1 MHQGKPVAVCRE
13 ICGWQQ
19 VYFFVRK
26 VKKSETRTP
35 WAGEV
40 IECAGG
46 LLGLPV
52 FLRYGNRIGEGGFWG
67 SFFGR
72 SASWRRLVI
81 PIYFMYG
88 NRMTMGNRNEVKI

>member
-1 MHQGKPVAVCRE
+1 MHSFRGSDRVCR
-13 ICGWQQ
+13 W
-19 VYFFVRK
+19 
-26 VKKSETRTP
+26 S
-35 WAGEV
+35 
-40 IECAGG
+40 
-46 LLGLPV
+46 LGLPV
-52 FLRYGNRIGEGGFWG
+52 FLCYGNRIGEDGFWG

>member
-1 MHQGKPVAVCRE
+1 MLFAEKSVDGSGFIFLSGKSKNQGPGLLGTV
-13 ICGWQQ
+13 G
-19 VYFFVRK
+19 
-26 VKKSETRTP
+26 
-35 WAGEV
+35 
-40 IECAGG
+40 GG

-52 FLRYGNRIGEGGFWG
+52 FLRYGNRIGESGFWG

-72 SASWRRLVI
+72 SASWHRLVI

>member
-1 MHQGKPVAVCRE
+1 MTAGLFFCPESQKIRDQDPLGRGSDRVCRWSF
-13 ICGWQQ
+13 GAAGL
-19 VYFFVRK
+19 FVLWKPHR
-26 VKKSETRTP
+26 
-35 WAGEV
+35 
-40 IECAGG
+40 
-46 LLGLPV
+46 
-52 FLRYGNRIGEGGFWG
+52 EGGFWG

>member
-1 MHQGKPVAVCRE
+1 MCRVSGKDDPEVRG
-13 ICGWQQ
+13 CGSGGD
-19 VYFFVRK
+19 RGEK
-26 VKKSETRTP
+26 CTA
-35 WAGEV
+35 AGEV
-40 IECAGG
+40 IECAGD

-52 FLRYGNRIGEGGFWG
+52 FLCYGNRIGEGGFWG

>member
-1 MHQGKPVAVCRE
+1 M
-13 ICGWQQ
+13 
-19 VYFFVRK
+19 
-26 VKKSETRTP
+26 
-35 WAGEV
+35 

-52 FLRYGNRIGEGGFWG
+52 FLCYGNRIGEGGFWG

-88 NRMTMGNRNEVKI
+88 NRMTMGNRNEHQGQTGVSEDAAGCVRGT

>member
-1 MHQGKPVAVCRE
+1 MHQGKLAVV
-13 ICGWQQ
+13 CGE
-19 VYFFVRK
+19 K
-26 VKKSETRTP
+26 CTA
-35 WAGEV
+35 AGEV

-52 FLRYGNRIGEGGFWG
+52 FLCYGNRIGEGGFWG